1 MTIEQ
6 HTALVRVEFD
16 FEGDQWGSGTYALS
30 YLADSLYQAERL
42 AKAMLSH
49 PYYKSHTIL
58 LKDSGLSIE
67 DIFDELYDGADF
79 PAIASL

>member
-16 FEGDQWGSGTYALS
+16 FEGDQWGSGTYALC

-58 LKDSGLSIE
+58 LKESGISIE
-67 DIFDELYDGADF
+67 EIFDELDDGVGF
-79 PAIASL
+79 SAIASI